1 MNVETKTLVDIERDI
16 RNRLGSLSNGLE
28 IELINNEGSRF
39 YWAKFYPNECD
50 ILLTAIEIN
59 EIQKIE
65 YLDFN
70 HVVIENNKVVLVAY
84 IDKEKV

>member
-1 MNVETKTLVDIERDI
+1 MTLVMKTLVDIERDI

-39 YWAKFYPNECD
+39 YYAKFYSNECD
-50 ILLTAIEIN
+50 ILTEIEIN

-65 YLDFN
+65 YIEFN
-70 HVVIENNKVVLVAY
+70 GVGIENNKVVLGAY